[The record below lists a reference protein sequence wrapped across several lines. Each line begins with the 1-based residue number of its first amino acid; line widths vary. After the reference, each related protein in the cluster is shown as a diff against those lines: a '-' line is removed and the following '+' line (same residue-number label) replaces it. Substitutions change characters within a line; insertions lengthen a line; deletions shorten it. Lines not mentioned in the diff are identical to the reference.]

1 MLADRIRVLVT
12 EDNEDTR
19 ELYALVLG
27 ECNYEVVTA
36 NGVSDTLEVLRTQK
50 FDIVLLDSML
60 PDGSGITLCR
70 TIRERDRTTPIIF
83 CSGLAFE
90 KDRQEALLAGAQDY
104 LVKPFYPNS
113 LCEKV
118 ADLVAKSRT
127 LPAMPQRRGRPSGEL
142 AEPTLQ
148 A

>member
-1 MLADRIRVLVT
+1 MRADKIRVLVT

-19 ELYALVLG
+19 ELYAFVLG
-27 ECNYEVVTA
+27 GCNYEVVTA
-36 NGVSDTLEVLRTQK
+36 NGVSDTLELLRTQK
-50 FDIVLLDSML
+50 FDIVLLDSLL

-90 KDRQEALLAGAQDY
+90 KDKQEALLAGAQDY

-118 ADLVAKSRT
+118 ADWVGKSRT
-127 LPAMPQRRGRPSGEL
+127 ASAMPRRRGTPSGEL
-142 AEPTLQ
+142 AGSTLQ